1 MQNTE
6 GVLLCQIWI
15 LRQLVLNF
23 FNKTDRYVLIGSD
36 FFKAKP
42 LRSQHGDNGFS
53 CLGLLAFGDAFEFAF
68 SDTFQFAFAS
78 ELVYCKNC
86 VLLFAIVFYC

>member
-1 MQNTE
+1 M
-6 GVLLCQIWI
+6 
-15 LRQLVLNF
+15 
-23 FNKTDRYVLIGSD
+23 LIGSD
-36 FFKAKP
+36 FFNAE
-42 LRSQHGDNGFS
+42 SFCFQHGDNGFS
-53 CLGLLAFGDAFEFAF
+53 CLGLLAFSDALDFAF